1 MRCLLAALGVS
12 VVLALQGCGSLQAGP
27 ELPVVNLTALDTAT
41 DWITVR
47 KAYTG
52 AYANEAERI
61 RIRNDY
67 ISNATA
73 AIDVRFLAY
82 LRSLSVSRNTM
93 QAASQE
99 SILALGVAGTVVSS
113 AAAKTNIASAI
124 ALISG
129 SQAIVDSVYFANQT
143 TDAIAAQMV
152 AARREAFIDV
162 LEAMQAPA
170 SVTDLDAARNAVLAY
185 QDAGSFKK
193 AIAQVHQD
201 ASVRAANA
209 TLLIQ
214 GMTVVRNVPE
224 NLTKAN
230 DDLKRSLTKKLAGW
244 SSFSPDRVR
253 EVLVDLGVSS
263 KGVPVA
269 LFDRVKLLQ
278 LLISRAN
285 TDGRV
290 VEIKNAMTR
299 HNLFP

>member
-1 MRCLLAALGVS
+1 MRSLLAVLGLS
-12 VVLALQGCGSLQAGP
+12 TVLALQGCSSLRAGP
-27 ELPVVNLTALDTAT
+27 ELPEVDLKGLDTAT
-41 DWITVR
+41 DWLTVR
-47 KAYTG
+47 KAYST
-52 AYANEAERI
+52 AHANDAERV

-82 LRSLSVSRNTM
+82 LRSLSVGRSVM

-99 SILALGVAGTVVSS
+99 SVLALGVAGTIAKSV
-113 AAAKTNIASAI
+113 AAKTNIASAI

-129 SQAIVDSVYFANQT
+129 SQAIIDSVYFENQT

-209 TLLIQ
+209 TLVIQ

-224 NLTKAN
+224 NLTRAN
-230 DDLKRSLTKKLAGW
+230 DDLKRSLTKKLSGW
-244 SSFSPDRVR
+244 AAFSPDQVR
-253 EVLVDLGVSS
+253 NVLLDIGVSP
-263 KGVPVA
+263 KGIPDT
-269 LFDRVKLLQ
+269 LNKRVEILQ
-278 LLISRAN
+278 TQIRRAD

-290 VEIKNAMTR
+290 VEIQRSMTNR
-299 HNLFP
+299 NLFP